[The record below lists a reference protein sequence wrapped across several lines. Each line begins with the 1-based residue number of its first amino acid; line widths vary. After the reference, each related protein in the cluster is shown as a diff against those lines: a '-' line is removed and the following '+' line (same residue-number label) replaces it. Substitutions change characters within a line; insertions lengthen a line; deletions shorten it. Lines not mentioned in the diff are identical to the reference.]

1 MTSQGSSLLKAAR
14 LCPADVRTG
23 SGVGV
28 ADVLEYLKHDE
39 WEMALLLLE
48 ELGDAHPQ
56 SPEFWGLLAD
66 AARLVWLKSDAAWYE
81 WRRSEARTGA
91 FLVELHLLPAGE
103 GSRTTPIP
111 PGGLLRP
118 MWDLGHRTSGGE
130 PLLSIAGL
138 WIEGHDSLKP
148 GGCAPV
154 RLLPLTP
161 EHWRNLK
168 AGDVITMH
176 EMRPPTGTA
185 RIVGVIPPV
194 GYMRDDLMR

>member
-1 MTSQGSSLLKAAR
+1 MT
-14 LCPADVRTG
+14 DV
-23 SGVGV
+23 V
-28 ADVLEYLKHDE
+28 EYLKHDE

-66 AARLVWLKSDAAWYE
+66 AARLMWLKSDVAWYE
-81 WRRSEARTGA
+81 WRRSEARTGV
-91 FLVELHLLPAGE
+91 FLADLHLLPAGE
-103 GSRTTPIP
+103 GSRATPIS

-118 MWDLGHRTSGGE
+118 MWDLGRYTSEGE

-138 WIEGHDSLKP
+138 WIEGRDSLKP
-148 GGCAPV
+148 GGCASV

-161 EHWRNLK
+161 EHWRHLK
-168 AGDVITMH
+168 PGDVIAMH

-185 RIVGVIPPV
+185 RIVEVMLPA
-194 GYMRDDLMR
+194 GYTG